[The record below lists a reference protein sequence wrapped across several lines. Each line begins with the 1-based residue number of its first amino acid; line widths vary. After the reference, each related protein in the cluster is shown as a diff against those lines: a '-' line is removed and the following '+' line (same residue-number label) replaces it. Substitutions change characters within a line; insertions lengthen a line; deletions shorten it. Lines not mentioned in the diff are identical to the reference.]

1 MLSARDITIWLSG
14 RKILD
19 NIGFEIDRG
28 ECVGLIGTSG
38 SGKTTLINA
47 MLGFHRIDKGTLKLN
62 GKDITNNQ
70 KELRK
75 IANMATQQGAFYP
88 KLTVQEN
95 FVYFAELYGMQP
107 DNALARMR
115 LITQFL
121 EISQYLE
128 FRAESLSG
136 GTQKR
141 FEIGLAIINRP
152 KLLLLDEPAS
162 GLDVILRNEIYD
174 IVRRINKMGT
184 TVILASHDLN
194 ILQRYVTS
202 IIIMDRGVISRK
214 IMINEIKDLE
224 KFFKD
229 YKGGIMK

>member
-1 MLSARDITIWLSG
+1 MLSAQNITIWLGG
-14 RKILD
+14 RKIL
-19 NIGFEIDRG
+19 NEISFEIKKG

-38 SGKTTLINA
+38 SGKTTLINSI
-47 MLGFHRIDKGTLKLN
+47 LGFHSIDKGNLYLN
-62 GKDITNNQ
+62 DKDITRDQ

-75 IANMATQQGAFYP
+75 ISNIATQHGAFYP
-88 KLTVQEN
+88 KLTVKEN
-95 FVYFAELYGMQP
+95 FVYFAELYGMHPQ
-107 DNALARMR
+107 NALARMK

-121 EISQYLE
+121 EISEYINV
-128 FRAESLSG
+128 RAESLSG

-152 KLLLLDEPAS
+152 KLLVLDEPAS

-202 IIIMDRGVISRK
+202 ILIIDRGFSSRK
-214 IMINEIKDLE
+214 IPISQIKDLE
-224 KFFKD
+224 NFFKEF
-229 YKGGIMK
+229 KRGQK